1 MNNLLNSYNL
11 NKAVLQEQELLFKGQ
26 VVSEKQFKIEENI
39 NKIKFAGLAIMV
51 LESDI
56 ITSEDK
62 KTIIKLLVMSEYAV
76 AMKLIDKYV
85 S

>member
-11 NKAVLQEQELLFKGQ
+11 NKAVLQKQELYREQ
-26 VVSEKQFKIEENI
+26 VLPDSNVKFEEI
-39 NKIKFAGLAIMV
+39 VNKIKFAGLAVMV

-56 ITSEDK
+56 ISNEDK
-62 KTIIKLLVMSEYAV
+62 KTIIKLLVMAEYTE